1 MASSEAIKRVGSGE
15 PRKRHRAQ
23 WLAEAQR
30 GNVEAY
36 RALLD
41 DIGPEIMG
49 FLRARVDPQ
58 DLADLYQETFLAL
71 HRARRTYKP
80 LRPVEPWLFAI
91 ARHVLARHA
100 QRDRTRM
107 ARERLVNAVP
117 ETLTE
122 EDGYGRV
129 RLAQALERLPPTH
142 REAIE
147 LLKLEGLST
156 EAAAARVGTT
166 PGALRVRAH
175 RAYQAL
181 RQLLGDEGC
190 RRLRSTTVSL
200 PGSSPMPLRS
210 ACCGRLTP
218 DWRSGSSWR
227 F

>member
-1 MASSEAIKRVGSGE
+1 M
-15 PRKRHRAQ
+15 
-23 WLAEAQR
+23 AEAQR

-41 DIGPEIMG
+41 DVGPEIMG
-49 FLRARVDPQ
+49 FLRARVRDPQ

-80 LRPVEPWLFAI
+80 PRPVEPWLFAI
-91 ARHVLARHA
+91 ARHVLARHT

-107 ARERLVNAVP
+107 ARELLVDSLP
-117 ETLTE
+117 EALTE
-122 EDGYGRV
+122 EGGYGRV
-129 RLAQALERLPPTH
+129 RLVQALERLPPPH

-166 PGALRVRAH
+166 PRALRVRAH

-181 RQLLGDEGC
+181 RQLLGG
-190 RRLRSTTVSL
+190 
-200 PGSSPMPLRS
+200 
-210 ACCGRLTP
+210 
-218 DWRSGSSWR
+218 
-227 F
+227 